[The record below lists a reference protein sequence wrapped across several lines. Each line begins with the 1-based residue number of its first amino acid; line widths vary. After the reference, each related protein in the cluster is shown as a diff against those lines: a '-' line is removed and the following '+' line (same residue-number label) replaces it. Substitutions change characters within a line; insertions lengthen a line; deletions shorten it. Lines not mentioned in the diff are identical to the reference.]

1 VNSSVFGFF
10 IGFFIAFT
18 LPYKCHCEA
27 FFAEAISCFMGYF
40 NSKEIATL
48 PKSKSGGSQ

>member
-1 VNSSVFGFF
+1 MGAANVMRNTYDVIS
-10 IGFFIAFT
+10 

-27 FFAEAISCFMGYF
+27 FFAKAISCFTISIQKG
-40 NSKEIATL
+40 IATP